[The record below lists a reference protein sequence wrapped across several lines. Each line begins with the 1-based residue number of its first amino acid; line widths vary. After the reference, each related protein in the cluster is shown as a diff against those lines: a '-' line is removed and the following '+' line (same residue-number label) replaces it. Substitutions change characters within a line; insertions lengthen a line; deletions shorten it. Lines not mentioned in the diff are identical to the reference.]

1 MHIKVKKSNN
11 KYYAPLARAG
21 SRISRPLPV
30 LARADPRVDPRVDP
44 GVDPSM
50 DNSNSDKV
58 NFKVGN
64 SKKRK

>member
-1 MHIKVKKSNN
+1 MFILHAYQSKKSTN

-50 DNSNSDKV
+50 DNSNSDMKSGGV
-58 NFKVGN
+58 
-64 SKKRK
+64 